1 MCRCVEQVQDDRVEP
16 PATNNFAA
24 TVAITTADGTVHET
38 IVPVPSGEPSVF
50 PSKDELVKKF
60 VGLVSP
66 YYTGGEVEAREIA
79 HGWLE
84 ADQHA
89 DVAKLIETTW
99 ATAVPL

>member
-1 MCRCVEQVQDDRVEP
+1 
-16 PATNNFAA
+16 
-24 TVAITTADGTVHET
+24 
-38 IVPVPSGEPSVF
+38 
-50 PSKDELVKKF
+50 LVKKF